1 MWKLILLSV
10 TQCLFLCGGQVFLK
24 LAMEKTGTFRLVWAF
39 FRNLLTNWHFAAS
52 GLCMA
57 VASCLWI
64 YMIKRY
70 ELSVVYPMISI
81 SYVFGML
88 ASIYIF
94 HETVPGTRW
103 LGVFLIMTGVILIAR

>member
-24 LAMEKTGTFRLVWAF
+24 LAMEKAGAFRFVRAF
-39 FRNLLTNWHFAAS
+39 VCNLLTNWHFLAS
-52 GLCMA
+52 GLCMVA
-57 VASCLWI
+57 ASCLWM
-64 YMIKRY
+64 YMLKRY
-70 ELSVVYPMISI
+70 DLSVVYPMISI

-94 HETVPGTRW
+94 HEAVPYTRW
-103 LGVFLIMTGVILIAR
+103 IGVFLIMTGVILIAK

>member
-10 TQCLFLCGGQVFLK
+10 AQCLFLCGGQVFLK
-24 LAMEKTGTFRLVWAF
+24 LAMERTGAFRLAWDF
-39 FRNLLTNWHFAAS
+39 FRSLLVNWHFLAS

-57 VASCLWI
+57 AASGLWM
-64 YMIKRY
+64 YMLKRY

-88 ASIYIF
+88 AAIYIF
-94 HETVPGTRW
+94 HETVPFVRW
-103 LGVFLIMTGVILIAR
+103 IGVLLIMTGVVLIAK